1 MNNDSVTW
9 EILGKG
15 KCSFKKKVDT
25 EIFCLNEYNVTGLCT
40 KANCPLSNSVYSTII
55 LDKGEIYLYMKSVER
70 AHLPSALWSRVLL
83 SLNKKEAFNVIYKEL
98 KFTQNIK
105 HIKKCM
111 KRYVRIKE
119 ILKRSRK
126 LILQKQVKMMP
137 IKKKTERRDK
147 TREKKALKAANLLNN
162 VEKELLNRLNTGIY
176 GSLYK
181 FLTPKKKM
189 KNKDS
194 ELTKIFDVMGEN
206 KDEMKKK
213 GKKGKDENVN
223 YETMSQEG
231 GGQEDDDE
239 DVDMD
244 DDDEDVD
251 MDDDDED
258 VDMDDEDE
266 DVDMDDEDE
275 DVDMDDEDEDVDMDD
290 DDEDVD
296 MDDVDDDDED
306 VDMDDVEDD
315 DDDEDMDDVGDDD
328 DEGGIYDDNDED
340 DYDNYNDNDKD
351 SVEESTSISNDKKKK
366 KKRKRKEYKKEY
378 VDNEHIKNLQAN
390 GKLAMDDD
398 EIEEMNHN
406 FRRKKKSNS
415 KKEKGKYCKKKIKMV
430 YEND

>member
-251 MDDDDED
+251 MDDEDED

-290 DDEDVD
+290 EDEDVD

-306 VDMDDVEDD
+306 VDMDDVD

-415 KKEKGKYCKKKIKMV
+415 KKEKGKKKIKMV

>member
-40 KANCPLSNSVYSTII
+40 KSNCPLSNSVYSTII

-126 LILQKQVKMMP
+126 LILQKQVKIMP

-231 GGQEDDDE
+231 AGEEDDEDEDVDMDDDEDVDMDDDE

-258 VDMDDEDE
+258 VDMDD
-266 DVDMDDEDE
+266 
-275 DVDMDDEDEDVDMDD
+275 

-296 MDDVDDDDED
+296 MDDI
-306 VDMDDVEDD
+306 DD
-315 DDDEDMDDVGDDD
+315 DDDDDDD

-340 DYDNYNDNDKD
+340 DYDNYNDNDED
-351 SVEESTSISNDKKKK
+351 SVEESSSISNDKKKK

-390 GKLAMDDD
+390 GKLAIDDD

-406 FRRKKKSNS
+406 FRRKKKSNN
-415 KKEKGKYCKKKIKMV
+415 KKEKGKKKIKMV

>member
-251 MDDDDED
+251 MDD
-258 VDMDDEDE
+258 EDE

-275 DVDMDDEDEDVDMDD
+275 DVD
-290 DDEDVD
+290 VD

-306 VDMDDVEDD
+306 V
-315 DDDEDMDDVGDDD
+315 DMDDVGDDD

-415 KKEKGKYCKKKIKMV
+415 KKEKGKKKIKMV

>member
-9 EILGKG
+9 EILGRG

-25 EIFCLNEYNVTGLCT
+25 EIFCLNEYNVTGICT

-111 KRYVRIKE
+111 KRYIRIKE

-126 LILQKQVKMMP
+126 LILQKQVKIMP

-194 ELTKIFDVMGEN
+194 ELTKIFDVMEEN
-206 KDEMKKK
+206 KGEMKKK
-213 GKKGKDENVN
+213 RKKGKDENVN
-223 YETMSQEG
+223 YETMSQEDDDVDIDDDD
-231 GGQEDDDE
+231 EDVDMDDDDE

-258 VDMDDEDE
+258 VDMDDEDV
-266 DVDMDDEDE
+266 DVDMDDEDV
-275 DVDMDDEDEDVDMDD
+275 DVDMDDED
-290 DDEDVD
+290 
-296 MDDVDDDDED
+296 VDDDD
-306 VDMDDVEDD
+306 DD
-315 DDDEDMDDVGDDD
+315 DNDEDNYDNDN
-328 DEGGIYDDNDED
+328 DEDNYDNDED
-340 DYDNYNDNDKD
+340 DYDNNNDEDDYDNDKD
-351 SVEESTSISNDKKKK
+351 SVQETASISNDNKKK

-390 GKLAMDDD
+390 GKLSIHDD

-406 FRRKKKSNS
+406 FRRKKKSNH
-415 KKEKGKYCKKKIKMV
+415 KKEKGKKKIKMV

>member
-251 MDDDDED
+251 MDD
-258 VDMDDEDE
+258 
-266 DVDMDDEDE
+266 
-275 DVDMDDEDEDVDMDD
+275 
-290 DDEDVD
+290 
-296 MDDVDDDDED
+296 VDDDDED
-306 VDMDDVEDD
+306 VDMDDVE

-415 KKEKGKYCKKKIKMV
+415 KKEKGKYCM
-430 YEND
+430 

>member
-258 VDMDDEDE
+258 VDMDD
-266 DVDMDDEDE
+266 
-275 DVDMDDEDEDVDMDD
+275 

-306 VDMDDVEDD
+306 MDDVD

-415 KKEKGKYCKKKIKMV
+415 KKEKGKKKIKMV

>member
-40 KANCPLSNSVYSTII
+40 KSNCPLSNSVYSTII

-111 KRYVRIKE
+111 KRYIRIKE

-126 LILQKQVKMMP
+126 LILQKQVKIMP

-194 ELTKIFDVMGEN
+194 ELTKIFDVMEEN
-206 KDEMKKK
+206 KDELKKK

-231 GGQEDDDE
+231 EETDVDVDMDDEEDVDDDDE
-239 DVDMD
+239 EDVDDDDEEDVDD

-251 MDDDDED
+251 EDDDDEDID
-258 VDMDDEDE
+258 VDMDDED
-266 DVDMDDEDE
+266 V
-275 DVDMDDEDEDVDMDD
+275 
-290 DDEDVD
+290 
-296 MDDVDDDDED
+296 
-306 VDMDDVEDD
+306 
-315 DDDEDMDDVGDDD
+315 DDD
-328 DEGGIYDDNDED
+328 DEGGIYDDDDEDEDEDEGED
-340 DYDNYNDNDKD
+340 DYDNDNDDDKD
-351 SVEESTSISNDKKKK
+351 SVEESASISHDKKNK

-390 GKLAMDDD
+390 GKLSIQDD

-406 FRRKKKSNS
+406 FRRKKKSNN
-415 KKEKGKYCKKKIKMV
+415 KKEKGKKKIKMV

>member
-251 MDDDDED
+251 MDDDD
-258 VDMDDEDE
+258 
-266 DVDMDDEDE
+266 
-275 DVDMDDEDEDVDMDD
+275 
-290 DDEDVD
+290 
-296 MDDVDDDDED
+296 DDED

-415 KKEKGKYCKKKIKMV
+415 KKEKGKKKIKMV

>member
-40 KANCPLSNSVYSTII
+40 KSNCPLSNSVYSTII

-126 LILQKQVKMMP
+126 LILQKQVKIMP

-231 GGQEDDDE
+231 AGGEDDE
-239 DVDMD
+239 D
-244 DDDEDVD
+244 EDI
-251 MDDDDED
+251 
-258 VDMDDEDE
+258 DMDDEDE
-266 DVDMDDEDE
+266 DVDMDDDDE

-296 MDDVDDDDED
+296 MDDVDDDD
-306 VDMDDVEDD
+306 
-315 DDDEDMDDVGDDD
+315 DDD

-340 DYDNYNDNDKD
+340 DYDNYNDKD
-351 SVEESTSISNDKKKK
+351 SVEESSSISNDKKKK

-390 GKLAMDDD
+390 GKLAIDDD

-406 FRRKKKSNS
+406 FRRKKKSNN
-415 KKEKGKYCKKKIKMV
+415 KKEKGKKKIKMV

>member
-40 KANCPLSNSVYSTII
+40 KSNCPLSNSVYSTII

-126 LILQKQVKMMP
+126 LILQKQVKIMP

-231 GGQEDDDE
+231 AGGEDDEDEDIDMDDDDE
-239 DVDMD
+239 DVDMDDEDVDMDDEDVDMDDDDVDMDDDDVDMD

-258 VDMDDEDE
+258 VDMDD
-266 DVDMDDEDE
+266 
-275 DVDMDDEDEDVDMDD
+275 
-290 DDEDVD
+290 
-296 MDDVDDDDED
+296 
-306 VDMDDVEDD
+306 
-315 DDDEDMDDVGDDD
+315 

-340 DYDNYNDNDKD
+340 DYDNYNDKD
-351 SVEESTSISNDKKKK
+351 SVEESSSISNDKKKK

-390 GKLAMDDD
+390 GKLAIDDD

-406 FRRKKKSNS
+406 FRRKKKSNN
-415 KKEKGKYCKKKIKMV
+415 KKEKGKKKIKMV